1 MYVCVHRPAEV
12 FFKEAVAVTAFAT
25 TIDHSKNNFDAIIS
39 ANYDVTGLLYTY
51 VYVSFYF
58 AMISTYAEYVYLCNK
73 EVICCKC
80 LFRLIYEGCM
90 ALSPQPSWLH
100 GLSSLISAPTGCNAD
115 SGTEPS
121 CYFICED
128 VLGPPS
134 DSHRLLVAS
143 RMKVYSYCIGIRILL
158 TRRGAEIN

>member
-1 MYVCVHRPAEV
+1 MH
-12 FFKEAVAVTAFAT
+12 
-25 TIDHSKNNFDAIIS
+25 AIIWQRLMQC
-39 ANYDVTGLLYTY
+39 DCFIHTFTY
-51 VYVSFYF
+51 HS
-58 AMISTYAEYVYLCNK
+58 ISPWLVRTQNICVCNQ

-80 LFRLIYEGCM
+80 LFRLIYKGCM
-90 ALSPQPSWLH
+90 ALSPQPSWLY

-128 VLGPPS
+128 VLGLPS

-143 RMKVYSYCIGIRILL
+143 RVKVYSYCIGIRILL
-158 TRRGAEIN
+158 TSKARCGDILRGSFFYFNTNQRTKYAQEVFCFSPDTC